1 MPDKFVEYVAAD
13 APVPGANGDY
23 NVERNGTAKALPAV
37 VANVDLIT
45 WSAPTMPGLYRV
57 FAGVVVDNGATSGQ
71 WLVRGHARKVG
82 NGALVKV
89 GQQVDNEG
97 SDLGLI
103 YAPSFQV
110 VGGAPLIRIASL
122 LGSAGTARAFKARF
136 FMIPTGG

>member
-23 NVERNGTAKALPAV
+23 NVERNGTAKALPAI
-37 VANVDLIT
+37 VANVDLIS

-89 GQQVDNEG
+89 GSRSTTRAQT
-97 SDLGLI
+97 S
-103 YAPSFQV
+103 
-110 VGGAPLIRIASL
+110 ASSTRRRSRS
-122 LGSAGTARAFKARF
+122 SAALR
-136 FMIPTGG
+136 